1 MTAMSIVAHSHA
13 FVVGVDTHARNH
25 VYAIIAATTGELVAT
40 RDFPTTG
47 AGINRAMA
55 WVARRTGAD
64 LAALWV
70 IEGPASYGAILAG
83 TVAAK
88 GYPVVE
94 AARMDARAHHGV
106 GKSDE
111 LDAQRIARAVMPLEE
126 KQLRRPRLN
135 EGIRAALRV
144 LVSARDSMTGE
155 RTRAVNALTALVRV
169 NELGLD
175 ARKALTGEQ
184 VTEVS
189 RWRAREE
196 ELGLS
201 VARTEAVRLAKR
213 IGELDKEVADNNNKI
228 TNLVK
233 VSEAAPLLEVKGFG
247 AITAATCLTVWS
259 HRGRVHSEAAYASLA
274 GVNPIP
280 ASSGNT
286 VRHRLNRGGDRALN
300 SALHMV
306 AITRITHDEET
317 RKYVQ
322 KREAEGLSTKEI
334 RRCIKRYLA
343 RRVYRIF
350 NSQAEALTAG

>member
-13 FVVGVDTHARNH
+13 FVVGADTHARNH
-25 VYAIIAATTGELVAT
+25 VYAIIAATTGELVDT

-47 AGINRAMA
+47 AGINRALA

-70 IEGPASYGAILAG
+70 IEGAASYGAILAG
-83 TVAAK
+83 AVAAE

-111 LDAQRIARAVMPLEE
+111 LDAQRIARAVMQLEE

-169 NELGLD
+169 NELGVD

-196 ELGLS
+196 QLALS

-213 IGELDKEVADNNNKI
+213 IGELDKEVADNNKQI
-228 TNLVK
+228 TDLVK
-233 VSEAAPLLEVKGFG
+233 VSEAAPLLDVKGFG

-259 HRGRVHSEAAYASLA
+259 HQGRVHSEAAYASLA

-306 AITRITHDEET
+306 AITRMTHDEET

-322 KREAEGLSTKEI
+322 KREAEGLSIKEI